1 MRSKSLFGS
10 GLAGNYKE
18 IIPRIF
24 SKRMAAPLILF
35 ESADFIFLEG
45 SGGSVARPTNR
56 RRTENEAGS
65 SRARGSGRVVA
76 VVQRDGIE
84 R

>member
-1 MRSKSLFGS
+1 LADHPKIARTAEGGVRSKSLFGS

-35 ESADFIFLEG
+35 ESADFIFL
-45 SGGSVARPTNR
+45 RDIR
-56 RRTENEAGS
+56 RRPV
-65 SRARGSGRVVA
+65 SGECPDRQCFIDRS
-76 VVQRDGIE
+76 VQTD
-84 R
+84 